1 MQRYTKNDLSKVEQA
16 ARNNAILCDTMC
28 RAHGTSGE
36 FHEAVWLNR
45 HPVPR
50 FYPNLI
56 TLSNQGYYTVQL
68 AHVQDLVTSSL
79 PGHWAVKDSF
89 CELDLAAQAFQLVFE
104 ATWLWL
110 APSTLIP
117 NGRGHGIQ
125 WVRLQDG
132 SKLVKWET
140 AWNDTPA
147 NSSSLQQPRLFLPS
161 LLADPNIA
169 FIAAYQGSEIIA
181 GAIANRTDNVVGLSN
196 IFAPPEDSASFWAG
210 CVTTAKISFPGLPLV
225 GYESGPELALAEAV
239 GFEKLQMLR
248 VWAHQQQ

>member
-50 FYPNLI
+50 FYPNLV
-56 TLSNQGYYTVQL
+56 TLSGLGYTAMQL

-79 PGHWAVKDSF
+79 PSSWAVKDSF
-89 CELDLAAQAFQLVFE
+89 CELNLALQAFHLVFE

-110 APSTLIP
+110 APSTHIP
-117 NGRGHGIQ
+117 FGRGHGIQ
-125 WVRLQDG
+125 WVHLLEE
-132 SKLVKWET
+132 SKLAKWEI
-140 AWNDTPA
+140 AWNANPA
-147 NSSSLQQPRLFLPS
+147 NNSSLKQPRLFLPS

-196 IFAPPEDSASFWAG
+196 VFAPPGDSVSLWAG
-210 CVTTAKISFPGLPLV
+210 CVTTAKVSFPGLPLV

-248 VWAHQQQ
+248 VWAHRQ